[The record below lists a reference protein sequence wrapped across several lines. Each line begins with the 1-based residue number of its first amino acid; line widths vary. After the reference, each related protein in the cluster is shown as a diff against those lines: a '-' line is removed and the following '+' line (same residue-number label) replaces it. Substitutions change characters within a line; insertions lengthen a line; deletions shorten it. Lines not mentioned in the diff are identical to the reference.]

1 MSYSDDARLLT
12 EIASMYYE
20 EGAKQSEV
28 AKKFNISRSLVSKYL
43 ASLARGEA
51 GRKIWF
57 D

>member
-28 AKKFNISRSLVSKYL
+28 AKKFNISRSLVSK
-43 ASLARGEA
+43 
-51 GRKIWF
+51 
-57 D
+57 

>member
-28 AKKFNISRSLVSKYL
+28 AKKFNISRSLVSKYRH
-43 ASLARGEA
+43 RGW
-51 GRKIWF
+51 KILVANLKR
-57 D
+57 

>member
-28 AKKFNISRSLVSKYL
+28 AKKIQYQSLT
-43 ASLARGEA
+43 SL
-51 GRKIWF
+51 
-57 D
+57 

>member
-28 AKKFNISRSLVSKYL
+28 AKSLISVARWSLNIWRRHVL
-43 ASLARGEA
+43 
-51 GRKIWF
+51 
-57 D
+57 